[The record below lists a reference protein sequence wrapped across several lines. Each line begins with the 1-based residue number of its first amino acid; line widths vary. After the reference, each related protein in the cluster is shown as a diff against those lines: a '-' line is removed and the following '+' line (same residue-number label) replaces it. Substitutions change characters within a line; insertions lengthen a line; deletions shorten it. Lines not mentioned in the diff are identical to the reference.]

1 MGFFYT
7 NEDGKPPERPKSWK
21 RFLPGPIRNFI
32 EDPPETLMVI
42 KVVFTLM
49 APIVGLLLGFVL
61 VIVLLVVLAN
71 ACSNG

>member
-1 MGFFYT
+1 MFPGERDSIRRRRC
-7 NEDGKPPERPKSWK
+7 NVLIANQIVGKTLSE
-21 RFLPGPIRNFI
+21 G
-32 EDPPETLMVI
+32 LMVI

>member
-7 NEDGKPPERPKSWK
+7 NEDGKPPERPKTWR

-49 APIVGLLLGFVL
+49 APIVGLLLGFVML
-61 VIVLLVVLAN
+61 LVLLAVVAN
-71 ACSNG
+71 ACANG